1 MKKEKRTTTSCVTKR
16 AGFMISDTGGL
27 EAQEG
32 IARGVDLVLS
42 GVLETQAE
50 EFVEVYEI
58 VEMRFY
64 LFYVDCSYS
73 CSFWWSFCTTWC
85 V

>member
-1 MKKEKRTTTSCVTKR
+1 MKR

-27 EAQEG
+27 EAHEC

-50 EFVEVYEI
+50 EVVEVYE
-58 VEMRFY
+58 
-64 LFYVDCSYS
+64 
-73 CSFWWSFCTTWC
+73 TWE
-85 V
+85 